1 MSINEVKEKLS
12 IVFRAV
18 VLTSVILL
26 SYFAGYSISA
36 MFNFP
41 NDYLSGIWAG
51 VTAVVVFDDLPANS
65 KNLVRDR
72 LLGTFVGAIVGGLM
86 VTLLKHSFLS
96 IFLSLFAVCIIVTFF
111 KWQGALK
118 IACVT
123 VLIVH
128 FSTTNYSNMQ
138 IWVASAM
145 RFLDGVVGGS
155 ISLFATLIIDK
166 GRDMGF
172 FLKKQEVAKTPD

>member
-1 MSINEVKEKLS
+1 MSITEVKEKLS
-12 IVFRAV
+12 IVFRAI
-18 VLTSVILL
+18 VLASVILL

-36 MFNFP
+36 IFGFP

-65 KNLVRDR
+65 KNLMRDR
-72 LLGTFVGAIVGGLM
+72 LLGTFVGAVIGGFAVM
-86 VTLLKHSFLS
+86 LLKHSFLF
-96 IFLSLFAVCIIVTFF
+96 IFLALFLVCIAVTLF

-118 IACVT
+118 IGCVT
-123 VLIVH
+123 VLIVS
-128 FSTTNYSNMQ
+128 FSTMGYSNLE

-145 RFLDGVVGGS
+145 RFLDGVIGGS
-155 ISLFATLIIDK
+155 ISLFATLLIDK

-172 FLKKQEVAKTPD
+172 FLSKTDAARPME